1 MPYQDLIKSIEW
13 SIALAFRGLGAGHPS
28 RRTRGVD
35 EAKATLLA
43 SRAIEQLRVSGYVLG
58 HREHPVTTW
67 VNGGPDIV
75 VTPHEERLPPSTDW
89 MLPSSA
95 KKE

>member
-1 MPYQDLIKSIEW
+1 MPYQDFMKGLQW
-13 SIALAFRGLGAGHPS
+13 SIALAFRGLGVGHPS
-28 RRTRGVD
+28 RRTRGLD

-43 SRAIEQLRVSGYVLG
+43 SAAIEQLRVSGYVLG
-58 HREHPVTTW
+58 HRQHPVATW
-67 VNGGPDIV
+67 VNGGPDITV
-75 VTPHEERLPPSTDW
+75 APREERPQPSTDW

>member
-13 SIALAFRGLGAGHPS
+13 SIALAFRGLGVGHPS

-43 SRAIEQLRVSGYVLG
+43 SKAVEQLKVSGYVPG
-58 HREHPVTTW
+58 HREHPVASW
-67 VNGGPDIV
+67 VNGGPDIAV
-75 VTPHEERLPPSTDW
+75 VLREERPQPSTDW
-89 MLPSSA
+89 MLPTSA